1 MNDNFFKLPEDQR
14 MNDQMND
21 AMNENEEKSYPKW
34 LHVIYQHV
42 VHVDTL
48 RPFDLCNGQVE
59 PNEKQLK

>member
-1 MNDNFFKLPEDQR
+1 MNDVI
-14 MNDQMND
+14 
-21 AMNENEEKSYPKW
+21 NENEGKSYPKW